1 MLSWVFRALQRMQT
15 PMCPGS
21 LKVLPHRSV
30 PQYLCAQEA
39 VLVTLGLYRAPP
51 EPVMQLGLGHRTG
64 WPVCYKVT
72 TISLHRLSYIF
83 LKVEVEG
90 QPMWPTLYH
99 LQDWHLLPR
108 YLLRL
113 MLSGS
118 RPWRTDILCISLCPT
133 AYCFPKNPKC
143 SLSQSPGPSL
153 PALQPEKLD
162 PWEQV

>member
-30 PQYLCAQEA
+30 PQYLCVQEA

-64 WPVCYKVT
+64 WPVCYKAA

-99 LQDWHLLPR
+99 LRADTSSLDTYSGSCSVAPGPEERTYFAFLCV
-108 YLLRL
+108 LRL
-113 MLSGS
+113 TAFQ
-118 RPWRTDILCISLCPT
+118 RT
-133 AYCFPKNPKC
+133 
-143 SLSQSPGPSL
+143 
-153 PALQPEKLD
+153 
-162 PWEQV
+162 